1 MILGPPAAHDASN
14 SDIRKGVSK
23 HLADRRLPALLA
35 WTIEV
40 TYLGVES
47 SSDTQQ
53 PILLFCFWFVA
64 EMKEF
69 VLFGREANGYTTDLG
84 EELLRVAPDLH
95 GGLGA
100 DVLCTHGEEERE
112 CLSSS

>member
-1 MILGPPAAHDASN
+1 
-14 SDIRKGVSK
+14 
-23 HLADRRLPALLA
+23 
-35 WTIEV
+35 
-40 TYLGVES
+40 
-47 SSDTQQ
+47 
-53 PILLFCFWFVA
+53 
-64 EMKEF
+64 MKEF